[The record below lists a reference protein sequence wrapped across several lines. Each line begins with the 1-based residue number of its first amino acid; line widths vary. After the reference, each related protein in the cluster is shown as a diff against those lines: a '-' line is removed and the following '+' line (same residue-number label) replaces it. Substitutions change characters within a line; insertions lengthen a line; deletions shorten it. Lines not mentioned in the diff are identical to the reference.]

1 MRIQMSK
8 QLSVILATIAS
19 VLLIFCL
26 LFGAMEIG
34 MSDKTFINNEY
45 TKLGLSREMGM
56 NNVDLVNS
64 CIRLID
70 YMKGDVDS
78 IDITVTVNGE
88 KVLMFDQEQE
98 VSHMKDVQTLYLM
111 IKQYRNYAAIGAL
124 VLYLLAALLAV
135 RNGPLHSI
143 GKGYIWGT
151 FIMML
156 ILGFVGTWAAL
167 DFDSF
172 WTMFHQSLFW
182 NDDWLFD
189 PTTSRMINL
198 LPSQFFQDLVIRIV
212 LYAIGAVLVLLIIAI
227 IIVRKY
233 NKKKQKEEE
242 IAIKKARARRRKA
255 KKLEAERQE
264 ALLAEEGPE
273 SES

>member
-1 MRIQMSK
+1 MSK
-8 QLSVILATIAS
+8 QFSVILATIAS
-19 VLLIFCL
+19 LLLIFCL

-45 TKLGLSREMGM
+45 TKLGISREMGM

-64 CIRLID
+64 CLRLIN

-98 VSHMKDVQTLYLM
+98 VSHMKDVRTLYLK
-111 IKQYRNYAAIGAL
+111 IKQYRNYAAIAAV
-124 VLYLLAALLAV
+124 VLYLLAALFAV
-135 RNGPLHSI
+135 KDGPFHSI
-143 GKGYIWGT
+143 AKGYTWGT
-151 FIMML
+151 FVMML
-156 ILGFVGTWAAL
+156 ILGFVGTWAVL
-167 DFDSF
+167 DFNSF
-172 WTMFHQSLFW
+172 WTTFHQALFW

-212 LYAIGAVLVLLIIAI
+212 LYAIGAVIFLLIISLI
-227 IIVRKY
+227 IIKSY
-233 NKKKQKEEE
+233 NKKKQKAEEV
-242 IAIKKARARRRKA
+242 AIKRARARRRKA

-264 ALLAEEGPE
+264 ALLAEEEPG